1 MHPDNY
7 NKNYQRI
14 EVPVLEKEMEDLFEF
29 RKQQL
34 LENTKTT
41 H

>member
-1 MHPDNY
+1 
-7 NKNYQRI
+7 
-14 EVPVLEKEMEDLFEF
+14 MEDLFEF

-34 LENTKTT
+34 LGNTGPPGNTKTS